1 MQVLNNTPAFNVWTN
16 YSANV
21 NNLRQSMSRLSSGL
35 KIQTAADDPAGL
47 AISQRLRS
55 QASNSAMA
63 EQNIQNALSFSQ
75 TADSWLQKVH
85 DILGRMGEL
94 AVSASDG
101 TKAAG
106 DVTNINAEF
115 GQMQAELTRIA
126 TSGTYNT
133 VNLFSDGTAG
143 GASPA
148 VTLQIGPDNNQT
160 FTLATASM
168 LKVTDATTGV
178 GGVLAL
184 TVAGAGTGAADAT
197 AISAVNTAT
206 DNISSMRASLGAR
219 SARLKVVLAGV
230 TSYESNV
237 RGAESQVRDVDMA
250 KEATN
255 FSKYQILTQVGT
267 AMMAQANVLPQS
279 VLKLIQ

>member
-1 MQVLNNTPAFNVWTN
+1 MQVLNNTPAFNVWKN
-16 YSANV
+16 YSENV
-21 NNLRQSMSRLSSGL
+21 SNLRQSMSRLSSGL

-47 AISQRLRS
+47 AISQRLRQ
-55 QASNSAMA
+55 QASNSATA
-63 EQNIQNALSFSQ
+63 EQNIQNALSYSQ

-115 GQMQAELTRIA
+115 AQMQAELTRIT

-133 VNLFSDGTAG
+133 QNLFSGAG
-143 GASPA
+143 GAGSPAA
-148 VTLQIGPDNNQT
+148 VTLQIGPDANQT
-160 FTLATASM
+160 FTLATTAMLDVAS
-168 LKVTDATTGV
+168 AGV
-178 GGVLAL
+178 GVGAVTAL
-184 TVAGAGTGAADAT
+184 TVAGAGTGAADPT
-197 AISAVNTAT
+197 AIAAVNSAT
-206 DNISSMRASLGAR
+206 DNISAMRASLGAR
-219 SARLKVVLAGV
+219 SARLKIVLSGV
-230 TSYESNV
+230 TTYESNV

-267 AMMAQANVLPQS
+267 SMMAQANSLPQS